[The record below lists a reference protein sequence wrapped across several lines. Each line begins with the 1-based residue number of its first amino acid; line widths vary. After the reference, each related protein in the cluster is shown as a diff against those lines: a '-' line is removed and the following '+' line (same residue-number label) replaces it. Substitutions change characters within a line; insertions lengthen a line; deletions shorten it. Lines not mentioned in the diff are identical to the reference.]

1 MINGRKLKDKG
12 NPWPGGGTGEINI
25 IKYIIAA
32 MDGQAR
38 LAFIQNKGKQ
48 EQNLNFRRTNK
59 IV

>member
-32 MDGQAR
+32 WMVRQDWLSYKIR
-38 LAFIQNKGKQ
+38 ESKN
-48 EQNLNFRRTNK
+48 RT
-59 IV
+59 